1 MIVGTNRHLLPRA
14 AKMAS
19 RNLQSLKA
27 VLATTNCV
35 ESLSS
40 ETSYGCV
47 ILIFAKGQLVMPLV
61 AGCKRDSKKTEKK
74 RIAPH

>member
-1 MIVGTNRHLLPRA
+1 MIVGTNRHLLPLA
-14 AKMAS
+14 AKVAS

-40 ETSYGCV
+40 ETSLGCV
-47 ILIFAKGQLVMPLV
+47 ILIFAKGELLMPLV
-61 AGCKRDSKKTEKK
+61 VGRK
-74 RIAPH
+74 